1 MDGFLTT
8 TVIILAF
15 IVFLGYFN
23 ERVTK
28 LTYEIS
34 LMLFSVIRGGIF
46 LIAGMIFS
54 DSESIQQLLERL
66 QIFNLESFLM
76 DGVLCFMLFAGSCHM
91 RLLDFKKHARIIS
104 LLSIVATFLG
114 AVFYGPLFFH
124 CRKTSRSSTYTTC
137 LPDVWQYRCSNR
149 SDCCNKYP
157 EKI

>member
-34 LMLFSVIRGGIF
+34 LMLFSVILGGIF

-76 DGVLCFMLFAGSCHM
+76 DWC
-91 RLLDFKKHARIIS
+91 
-104 LLSIVATFLG
+104 
-114 AVFYGPLFFH
+114 
-124 CRKTSRSSTYTTC
+124 
-137 LPDVWQYRCSNR
+137 
-149 SDCCNKYP
+149 
-157 EKI
+157 

>member
-34 LMLFSVIRGGIF
+34 LMLFSVILGGIF

-114 AVFYGPLFFH
+114 AVFYGPLFF
-124 CRKTSRSSTYTTC
+124 S
-137 LPDVWQYRCSNR
+137 LPENFSVFHLHYLSA
-149 SDCCNKYP
+149 
-157 EKI
+157 